1 MIVLAFRLGRL
12 ALVVGLVV
20 AGLMLFSSLPQERL
34 LGGYILFVGGLILLG
49 LVEVTRGG
57 AGPRRLSPYERALER
72 RRPIAARPP
81 DLARLEREVE
91 LAAAGSFDLHFR
103 LRPALREV
111 AAHRLA
117 SRYGVELDSGSPE
130 VRAAL
135 GEELWEIVRPDRR
148 PPVDRGF
155 GPGLAL
161 PRLRAALDTLERI

>member
-1 MIVLAFRLGRL
+1 MLAFRLGRL
-12 ALVVGLVV
+12 ALVAGLVV
-20 AGLMLFSSLPQERL
+20 AGLLLFSSLPRERL
-34 LGGYILFVGGLILLG
+34 LGGYVLFVGGLLLLG
-49 LVEVTRGG
+49 LVEATRSGG
-57 AGPRRLSPYERALER
+57 GPRRPSLYERALER
-72 RRPIAARPP
+72 RRRSPARPP

-103 LRPALREV
+103 LRPALRDV
-111 AAHRLA
+111 AAHRLS
-117 SRYGVELDSGSPE
+117 SRYGLELDSGAPE

-161 PRLRAALDTLERI
+161 TRLRAALDRLERI